1 MSLPRAL
8 ILALLGPSAQALAAT
23 YPVSPPV
30 TEVVLFPSQAEV
42 SRSVARDLP
51 AGDHQFVIGDLPEL
65 DLDNLRVEVEGATLE
80 GVRERRASEAEDV
93 SRRRQALDDEIAAL
107 QRRLSEADAADALD
121 RQQIER
127 LQSLFGQAP
136 QGQAL
141 FSEVPVDQWS
151 RAWKQLGDAVTA
163 RQTAINERA
172 ARRPDME
179 RELRALQDQRAQL
192 GQAQQARRELVLD
205 VNAPAATTAHV
216 TLHYFTGSA
225 GWGNRLQVN
234 LHSDER
240 QVALA
245 AVAEIENRTG
255 EDWRD
260 VRATLGLLPAGYRA
274 VPEPSPWIVGLAKA
288 GQGGLASRNF
298 SAEPAME
305 LLDAAPRKAVSA
317 PAPMPVAHGV
327 DMRVPLDTPLTL
339 ASDGS
344 SARVTYR
351 RATLP
356 VTLTRESY
364 LWQQPAVL
372 LVGEWRNDGGVP
384 WLGGEVSLSRDGQR
398 LTRYRRTAAI
408 QIGER
413 VRMSFGD
420 DPRLRVKVV
429 EQPASHGETGL
440 INKEKTLAVS
450 RTVTLSSGYA
460 HPVEVQLYDRR
471 PVASDERIEVEAT
484 GAAPDRSGVRD
495 IQGLV
500 AWDREVE
507 GGGELNI
514 EHGYRLRYPTDMT
527 LTGIP
532 GGR

>member
-274 VPEPSPWIVGLAKA
+274 VPEPSPWIVGLAEA